1 MLPHEHFTSMGVL
14 VTPGAA
20 KYLDGLQG
28 LELNRIAKIVEDE
41 RPLVLSEDLL
51 ARFLKSHDYKIISTL
66 DVKKKFA
73 INDFVRS
80 VNEKYNFLQGLLAER
95 IGNEKLVSIN
105 KCEDG
110 KLAIIGNIWKIS
122 ERDGDYLLD
131 VEDPT
136 GKLQAIVSK
145 ETGSKLAEED
155 VVALMGEL
163 SNNVFRVESAVHP
176 DIPIQVAR
184 LTTADV
190 FLGFITSMRSG
201 RNSADFLFTP
211 DEKIAEE
218 FAAGTVFLLSDKKRV
233 KNNIVPITNPSM
245 IEINGIK
252 ILFVLGQ
259 NPLDMIKK
267 RFLRAK
273 HAFFLLRDIP
283 DIVITDMPAVPNYKG
298 VTFMQTQN
306 IINLKNREIS
316 FVM

>member
-1 MLPHEHFTSMGVL
+1 MFPHEQFTSLGVL

-20 KYLDGLQG
+20 RFLEGLQG
-28 LELNRIAKIVEDE
+28 PDISRVIKLVEDE

-51 ARFLKSHDYKIISTL
+51 ARFLKSHDYRIINTL
-66 DVKKKFA
+66 DVKKRFT

-110 KLAIIGNIWKIS
+110 KLSIIGNIWKIS
-122 ERDGDYLLD
+122 ESDGGYLLD

-136 GKLQAIVSK
+136 GKLQASASK
-145 ETGSKLAEED
+145 DIGSRLREED
-155 VVALMGEL
+155 VVVLTGEL
-163 SNNVFRVESAVHP
+163 SNNVFRVENIVHP
-176 DIPIQVAR
+176 DIPIQEPK
-184 LTTADV
+184 LTNADV
-190 FLGFITSMRSG
+190 SLGFITSMRTG
-201 RNSADFLFTP
+201 RNSVDFLFAL

-245 IEINGIK
+245 VEINGIRV
-252 ILFVLGQ
+252 LFVLGQ

-267 RFLRAK
+267 RFLRTK
-273 HAFFLLRDIP
+273 HAFFLLKDIP
-283 DIVITDMPAVPNYKG
+283 DIVVTDIPTVPNYKG
-298 VTFMQTQN
+298 ITFIQTQN